1 MAAILSWSVAD
12 FKSLGQADLALPHL
26 TVLAGANS
34 SGKSSVLQ
42 SILMV
47 AQSVTRGGEIIMNGP
62 LVRLGEPTDVVREGQ
77 TAVELRFAMQIDVAS
92 ANEGPSPKR
101 VEVSIS
107 LTPSSDGTSLRP
119 SALEVCAAGGEL
131 LFAAT
136 SERIRVA
143 DVESI
148 SKGLTEPA
156 TTFLRV
162 TTANGRQAPNRMYV
176 GLVGVAPT
184 SLALHFDSRVIERFV
199 SSTLATIVNNERI
212 TYEVAQELSALV
224 PRRMFLRELGKA
236 EPEEKRSASRPT
248 SGWWSAKDLL
258 ALSEEER
265 ALLVA
270 RAAARR
276 ASNEWAVT
284 GARGPYLGL
293 SRMASRRYYG
303 EGLVEEL
310 LATEHAPAMLL
321 LGSFAE
327 AIEEFGRH
335 VKYLGPLREEPRVVQ
350 GAWDERVD
358 ALPVGIRGELTAEVL
373 TREKDRIISFNDWD
387 DRTQREDLPDAVSLW
402 CDYLGIGD
410 HIRVLDLGK
419 LGRGVNLRVDGTE
432 RDLTMIGVGAS
443 QLLPILVA
451 CLSVERNAVVLVEQ
465 PELHLHPSVQSR
477 LADFF
482 LFARR
487 DVQFVVETHSEYL
500 ITRLRRRVAEGRTAA
515 ARLQVLYAERISGA
529 TQVRTLGLTDGG
541 DFDEW
546 PAGFFDAQEEDV
558 RHIVRAVAARLAK
571 ERA

>member
-1 MAAILSWSVAD
+1 MASILSWSVAD

-47 AQSVTRGGEIIMNGP
+47 AQSVTRGGAIIMNGP
-62 LVRLGEPTDVVREGQ
+62 LVRLGEPRDIVREGQ
-77 TAVELRFAMQIDVAS
+77 SAVELRFLVQIDAGS
-92 ANEGPSPKR
+92 PSEGPRPKQI
-101 VEVSIS
+101 EVSLS
-107 LTPSSDGTSLRP
+107 LAPSLDGVSLRP
-119 SALEVCAAGGEL
+119 SAIEICDSNGSLS
-131 LFAAT
+131 FAAT
-136 SERIRVA
+136 SERTRSA
-143 DVESI
+143 DVESL
-148 SKGLTEPA
+148 SKGA
-156 TTFLRV
+156 AHSGATFLRV
-162 TTANGRQAPNRMYV
+162 TTVSGRRAPNRMYV
-176 GLVGVAPT
+176 GFVGMTPT
-184 SLALHFDSRVIERFV
+184 SLALHFDPRVIERVVAAALSDFV
-199 SSTLATIVNNERI
+199 GSERL
-212 TYEVAQELSALV
+212 TYEVAQELSSLV
-224 PRRMFLRELGKA
+224 PRRPYLREIGKA
-236 EPEEKRSASRPT
+236 ELEEKRSAQGVSA
-248 SGWWSAKDLL
+248 WWTPKDLTS
-258 ALSEEER
+258 LSEDER
-265 ALLVA
+265 DALIA
-270 RAAARR
+270 RAASRR
-276 ASNEWAVT
+276 AANEWAVV
-284 GARGPYLGL
+284 GVRGSFFGL
-293 SRMASRRYYG
+293 SRSVGHRYRA
-303 EGLVEEL
+303 EGFIEEL
-310 LATEHAPAMLL
+310 LAGEYALSMLM

-327 AIEEFGRH
+327 AIEEFGGH

-373 TREKDRIISFNDWD
+373 TREKDRVTAFHDWNDHPH
-387 DRTQREDLPDAVSLW
+387 RATLPEAASMW

-451 CLSVERNAVVLVEQ
+451 CLSVERNSVVLVEQ
-465 PELHLHPSVQSR
+465 PELHLHPSVQSK

-500 ITRLRRRVAEGRTAA
+500 ITRLRRRIAEERTEPH
-515 ARLQVLYAERISGA
+515 RVQVLYAERRGAA
-529 TQVRTLGLTDGG
+529 TQVRPLALTAGG

-546 PAGFFDAQEEDV
+546 PDGFFDAQEADV
-558 RHIVRAVAARLAK
+558 RHIVRAVAARMAK